1 MADGTGDTR
10 RIVVGY
16 DGSEASEPALRWAF
30 GQAQTIG
37 AALEV
42 VRAWYLPVTYGVPLV
57 SSAEEIATAAD
68 ESLNET
74 VDKLAAE
81 HPGVRVERTV
91 VPGHAAA
98 VLLERA
104 KDADLLVVGSHGHG
118 GFVGALLGS
127 VSQHCIHHATCPVVV
142 VRSER

>member
-1 MADGTGDTR
+1 MADGTGANR

-16 DGSEASEPALRWAF
+16 DGSEASERALRWAF
-30 GQAQTIG
+30 GQAQATG
-37 AALEV
+37 SVVEV

-57 SSAEEIATAAD
+57 SSGEEIAAAVEQSLTAA
-68 ESLNET
+68 
-74 VDKLAAE
+74 VDKLSAE
-81 HPGVRVERTV
+81 HPGVRVERQV

-142 VRSER
+142 VRAER